1 MNVAGAL
8 VSPALKP
15 LILLFPVL
23 YTIQWCGPCRQV
35 GPIVEKM
42 SNTYPAV
49 AFGKI
54 DVDDSLDAA
63 LDFEIAAVP
72 TFVIFEGE
80 TAVHKFSGADPAQ
93 LELHVKALSEN

>member
-1 MNVAGAL
+1 
-8 VSPALKP
+8 
-15 LILLFPVL
+15 
-23 YTIQWCGPCRQV
+23 
-35 GPIVEKM
+35 M
-42 SNTYPAV
+42 SDTYPGV

-54 DVDDSLDAA
+54 DVDDSLDST
-63 LDFEIAAVP
+63 LDFDISSVP